1 MNYCTIQEAWGKQ
14 IEQFT
19 NNDNENQQNRP
30 SGHNISN
37 SYSHNNSNNNN
48 NNNNH
53 SPSNN
58 NSHNHS
64 HNHSYSHNSENNN
77 DETFNYNKIKQNNS
91 YNINYDE
98 TCNCDILFN
107 HIKKCPKCYNK
118 IKNYFRPKIIEYYH
132 NIIDDNKDIIT
143 LILIGLFILLFY
155 KLINNLTKS

>member
-14 IEQFT
+14 IETFT
-19 NNDNENQQNRP
+19 NDNDND
-30 SGHNISN
+30 
-37 SYSHNNSNNNN
+37 NNNN
-48 NNNNH
+48 NNDN
-53 SPSNN
+53 
-58 NSHNHS
+58 
-64 HNHSYSHNSENNN
+64 E
-77 DETFNYNKIKQNNS
+77 KKQNIT

-98 TCNCDILFN
+98 TYNDKNCNDETCNCDLLFN

-132 NIIDDNKDIIT
+132 NIIEDNKDIIT

>member
-19 NNDNENQQNRP
+19 NNNDTDSNNNDTYGNNNNTYGNNTNNTDNTNN
-30 SGHNISN
+30 N
-37 SYSHNNSNNNN
+37 SYNNNN
-48 NNNNH
+48 NNNNKLLK
-53 SPSNN
+53 
-58 NSHNHS
+58 
-64 HNHSYSHNSENNN
+64 
-77 DETFNYNKIKQNNS
+77 YNEKKQNVS

-98 TCNCDILFN
+98 TCNCDLLFN

>member
-19 NNDNENQQNRP
+19 NNNDTDSNNNDTYGNNNDTYGNNNDTYGNNTDNTN
-30 SGHNISN
+30 
-37 SYSHNNSNNNN
+37 NNSCNNNN
-48 NNNNH
+48 NSCNNN
-53 SPSNN
+53 NN
-58 NSHNHS
+58 KLLK
-64 HNHSYSHNSENNN
+64 
-77 DETFNYNKIKQNNS
+77 YNEKKQNVS

-98 TCNCDILFN
+98 TCNCDLLFN